1 MKTGGTQAHVYMCA
15 DISAYLYIC
24 TYADV
29 HARQAPRKK
38 RYTSSYTCNYMLLYA
53 YIYIH
58 IHMSIY
64 MYIYVYP

>member
-29 HARQAPRKK
+29 HARQAHRKK
-38 RYTSSYTCNYMLLYA
+38 RYTSSYIATYTCNYM
-53 YIYIH
+53 
-58 IHMSIY
+58 
-64 MYIYVYP
+64 